1 MRLLSSDDNLIM
13 TKEILEKMTP
23 HDALEHLKNGNQPFA
38 QVKTLQRDLLHE
50 VKATSE
56 GQYPFA
62 AIVGCSDSRAPLELL
77 FDQGVG
83 DIFAARI
90 AGNFVNAD
98 IIGSLEF
105 AAKKIGSKV
114 IVILGHDSCGAV
126 KGVIDNV
133 VMGNL
138 TNALSRITPALRSV
152 TGFSENLTSSNVE
165 YVNAVAQ
172 KNVEMTVEAVLS
184 RSVIINDLV
193 RSGELMVIGAFYS
206 VEKGEVTF
214 YE

>member
-1 MRLLSSDDNLIM
+1 MAM
-13 TKEILEKMTP
+13 TKEKLEAMTP
-23 HDALEHLKNGNQPFA
+23 SEAIAKLKKGNQRF
-38 QVKTLQRDLLHE
+38 VNDKTLDRDLLHE
-50 VKATSE
+50 VNVTSG
-56 GQYPFA
+56 GQFPFA
-62 AIVGCSDSRAPLELL
+62 AIVGCSDSRVPLELL

-83 DIFAARI
+83 DIFAARV

-105 AAKKIGSKV
+105 AAKMIGSKV

-126 KGVIDNV
+126 KGVVDNV

-138 TNALSRITPALRSV
+138 TTALSRITPALRSV
-152 TGFSENLTSSNVE
+152 TGFSENLTSSNLE
-165 YVNAVAQ
+165 YVDAVAV

-193 RSGELMVIGAFYS
+193 RAGELKVVGAFYS
-206 VEKGEVTF
+206 VEKGAVTF

>member
-1 MRLLSSDDNLIM
+1 MRLLSSNENIIM
-13 TKEILEKMTP
+13 TKEILEAMSP
-23 HDALEHLKNGNQPFA
+23 AEALLQLKNGNQRFIEGN
-38 QVKTLQRDLLHE
+38 TLQRDLLNE
-50 VKATSE
+50 VKVTSS

-62 AIVGCSDSRAPLELL
+62 AIVGCSDSRVPLELL

-105 AAKKIGSKV
+105 AVKKIGSKV
-114 IVILGHDSCGAV
+114 IVILGHDNCGAV

-152 TGFSENLTSSNVE
+152 TGFSDNPTSSNCE
-165 YVNAVAQ
+165 YVDAVAQ
-172 KNVEMTVEAVLS
+172 KHVEMTVQAVLS
-184 RSVIINDLV
+184 RSVIIHELV
-193 RSGELMVIGAFYS
+193 AAGELSVIGAFYS

>member
-1 MRLLSSDDNLIM
+1 MRSLNNDEVIIM
-13 TKEILEKMTP
+13 TKEILDAMRPE
-23 HDALEHLKNGNQPFA
+23 DALKHLKIGNRRFLEG
-38 QVKTLQRDLLHE
+38 KTLQRDLLSE
-50 VKATSE
+50 VKATSA

-62 AIVGCSDSRAPLELL
+62 AIVGCSDSRVPLELL

-105 AAKKIGSKV
+105 AAKMIGSKV
-114 IVILGHDSCGAV
+114 IVIMGHDNCGAI

-152 TGFSENLTSSNVE
+152 TGFSDLSSKNST
-165 YVNAVAQ
+165 YVDAVAQ
-172 KNVEMTVEAVLS
+172 KHVEMTVEAVLS
-184 RSVIINDLV
+184 RSVLIHDLV
-193 RSGELMVIGAFYS
+193 KAGELMVIGAFYS

>member
-1 MRLLSSDDNLIM
+1 MRSLNNDEVIIM
-13 TKEILEKMTP
+13 TKEILDAMRPE
-23 HDALEHLKNGNQPFA
+23 DALKHLKIGNRRFLEG
-38 QVKTLQRDLLHE
+38 KTLQRDLLSE
-50 VKATSE
+50 VKATSA

-62 AIVGCSDSRAPLELL
+62 AIVGCSDSRVPLELL

-105 AAKKIGSKV
+105 AAKMIGSKV
-114 IVILGHDSCGAV
+114 IVIMGHDNCGAI

-152 TGFSENLTSSNVE
+152 TGFSDLSSHNCA
-165 YVNAVAQ
+165 YVDAVAQ
-172 KNVEMTVEAVLS
+172 KHVEMTVEAVLS
-184 RSVIINDLV
+184 RSVLIHDLV
-193 RSGELMVIGAFYS
+193 LAGELMVIGAFYS

>member
-1 MRLLSSDDNLIM
+1 MRP
-13 TKEILEKMTP
+13 E
-23 HDALEHLKNGNQPFA
+23 DALKHLKIGNRRFLEG
-38 QVKTLQRDLLHE
+38 KTLQRDLLSE
-50 VKATSE
+50 VKATSA

-62 AIVGCSDSRAPLELL
+62 AIVGCSDSRVPLELL

-105 AAKKIGSKV
+105 AAKMIGSKV
-114 IVILGHDSCGAV
+114 IVIMGHDNCGAI

-152 TGFSENLTSSNVE
+152 TGFSDLSSHNCA
-165 YVNAVAQ
+165 YVDAVAQ
-172 KNVEMTVEAVLS
+172 KHVEMTVEAVLS
-184 RSVIINDLV
+184 RSVLIHDLV
-193 RSGELMVIGAFYS
+193 LAGELMVIGAFYS